1 MTSGLT
7 STAYP
12 GANPGRGS
20 LTSEPD
26 RFSEAA
32 WDLLLASQDQARRWR
47 HGQLDVE
54 HLMQVLFSD
63 PGYGAWIDPLPLQPE
78 RLLDRL
84 DAFCADQPGG
94 SGAQLFIGD
103 ALEELLE
110 AADRRRASW
119 GSRWLDVP
127 HLLLALLDEPRCG
140 ASLLAAEGLSEEL
153 LLRQL
158 RSAGGSSERRG
169 PDPTPPRALSQP
181 SLPPRSPEPA
191 RRPEGAPAGERG
203 RQPADDWIDTPDGG
217 GAPRSGRPSG
227 AGPVRAPV
235 GSGPGS
241 AGGPAL
247 GASLSRPGASAW
259 ASSSAPAL
267 AAFTAPASAPGS
279 GLEPGAAQ
287 GLRLEREPG
296 ALEAYGRDLTTAARA
311 GELDPVIG
319 RDTEIRR
326 LIQVLSRR
334 SKNNPVL
341 IGEPGVGKTAI
352 AELLAQRI
360 VAGEVPDSLKGQR
373 LIALDLGALIAGAK
387 FRGQFEERLRS
398 VLMEVAASEATESG
412 AGVILFIDELH
423 TVVSSD
429 RSSADAGSILK
440 PVLARGD
447 LRCIGATTAEDYRR
461 TVEKDPAL
469 NRRFQQVLI
478 KEPGREV
485 SIEIL
490 RGLKERYELHHGVT
504 ITDGAV
510 VAATQLADRYISDRC
525 LPDSAIDLIDEAA
538 AQLKM
543 EATSK
548 PRLVEEAEAELRRVE
563 LALLAAEA
571 APMAERRQLQEQRQ
585 LAIETLQDL
594 QQRWQAERAQQAEW
608 RQLLVDDGELR
619 QAIAEAER
627 DGDLEEAARLEY
639 GQLHGVQQ
647 RRLDLEQEL
656 QADRAS
662 GLSLLREQVEADDIA
677 DVVARWTGIPV
688 QRLLAGE
695 RQKLLELEQRLAERV
710 IGQPEAVAA
719 AAAAIRRA
727 RAGMKDPRRP
737 VGSFL
742 FLGPTGVG
750 KTELAKALA
759 AALFDEEEALVRLD
773 MSEFMERN
781 AVARLLGAPP
791 GYVGYE
797 EGGQLTEAVRRRP
810 YAVVLLDEVEK
821 AHPDVFNILLQV
833 LDDGRLSDSQGRT
846 VDFRHTVVVM
856 TSNLASRAI
865 LESARAASGSEPPS
879 AQEQAERDAALG
891 EAVDRAL
898 AQQFRP
904 ELLNRIDEV
913 IRFRPLRPE
922 DLARIVRLQLAELAA
937 LLREQQL
944 ELQVDEAV
952 VARLARQGYEPEYGA
967 RPLRRLLRRS
977 LENPLATELLEERYR
992 GFWGVRV
999 SEAPGD
1005 DRGLEP
1011 LQFTPLVDPLPQ
1023 ALETHADGLDDW
1035 AGAGAGDGSAA
1046 GGAGGWDADPVG

>member
-7 STAYP
+7 SP
-12 GANPGRGS
+12 GNPRGNTGADPGRGS

-26 RFSEAA
+26 RFSELA
-32 WDLLLASQDQARRWR
+32 WELLLASQDQARRWR
-47 HGQLDVE
+47 HGQMDVE

-63 PGYGAWIDPLPLQPE
+63 PRYGAWIDPLPLQPE

-84 DAFCADQPGG
+84 DAFCADQPSG
-94 SGAQLFIGD
+94 SGAQLFVGD
-103 ALEELLE
+103 ALEDLLE

-119 GSRWLDVP
+119 GSRWLDGP
-127 HLLLALLDEPRCG
+127 HLLLALLEEPRCG
-140 ASLLAAEGLSEEL
+140 ASLLAAEGLTEEL

-158 RSAGGSSERRG
+158 RSAGGVTERQG
-169 PDPTPPRALSQP
+169 PQATSQRAAFQPAVPPRPQEPGRRLDSGPTQERDRRPADHWIDVP
-181 SLPPRSPEPA
+181 EGGGLPPA
-191 RRPEGAPAGERG
+191 GRPN
-203 RQPADDWIDTPDGG
+203 G
-217 GAPRSGRPSG
+217 GALVRS
-227 AGPVRAPV
+227 PV
-235 GSGPGS
+235 GS
-241 AGGPAL
+241 AA
-247 GASLSRPGASAW
+247 GASLSRPGGSAQ
-259 ASSSAPAL
+259 
-267 AAFTAPASAPGS
+267 APGS
-279 GLEPGAAQ
+279 GPGPEPGEGS

-296 ALEAYGRDLTTAARA
+296 ALEAYGRDLTAAARA

-398 VLMEVAASEATESG
+398 VLMEVAASEATASG
-412 AGVILFIDELH
+412 TGVILFIDELH

-548 PRLVEEAEAELRRVE
+548 PRRVEEAEAELRRVE

-571 APMAERRQLQEQRQ
+571 APMAERLQLQEQRQ

-594 QQRWQAERAQQAEW
+594 QQRWQAERAQLGEW
-608 RQLLVDDGELR
+608 RQLLADDGELR

-639 GQLHGVQQ
+639 DQLHGVQQ

-810 YAVVLLDEVEK
+810 YAVLLLDEVEK

-865 LESARAASGSEPPS
+865 LDSARAASGSQSTPE
-879 AQEQAERDAALG
+879 EQAERDAALG

-922 DLARIVRLQLAELAA
+922 DLARIVHLQLAELAA
-937 LLREQQL
+937 LLLEQQL
-944 ELQVDEAV
+944 VLQVDEAV

-977 LENPLATELLEERYR
+977 LENPLATELLEERYL
-992 GFWGVRV
+992 GYWGVRV

-1005 DRGLEP
+1005 GRGLEP
-1011 LQFTPLVDPLPQ
+1011 LLFTPLVEPPPQ
-1023 ALETHADGLDDW
+1023 APQDHPQGPGDW
-1035 AGAGAGDGSAA
+1035 AEAGADDGDG
-1046 GGAGGWDADPVG
+1046 GGFTGGWEPDPVG